1 MENQETFGGEL
12 PPQQPGAA
20 NTTQPTPGLTGVTLT
35 LIVLNVL
42 IFLVMCIKGVSFLS
56 PSAQSVLPWGADY
69 GPYTLGGQW
78 WRMFVSLFIH
88 FGIIHIA
95 FNMLVLANI
104 GPFMESLSGRVS
116 YLLLYI
122 VAGLGGGVASLIWHP
137 TTVSAGASGAIFGL
151 YGALLGFL
159 VRHRNVIDPEAL
171 KSLRKGALTFVGY
184 NVLFGLTPGIDM
196 AAHMG
201 GLAAG
206 FLLGLFLVQPRTQSE
221 SPLNAR
227 NAAAIVLGAVLI
239 VLPLHKLPKPGD
251 FLGEFNRL
259 ANIEDK
265 SIDLFNSSTNK
276 WKAHQLSNGQ
286 YGDIVEKQ
294 ILPAWM
300 AEHEAL
306 TKLQNLP
313 EAQTKLKA
321 SLLQYMTAREESW
334 QLLVNG
340 LHTSDDAKIGK
351 SFSKGAEADVLANKI
366 GTGDK

>member
-1 MENQETFGGEL
+1 MDNQETFRGDL
-12 PPQQPGAA
+12 PPQQPEAA
-20 NTTQPTPGLTGVTLT
+20 NPAQPTLGFTGVTLT

-42 IFLVMCIKGVSFLS
+42 VFFVMCIKGVSFLS

-78 WRMFVSLFIH
+78 WRMFASLFIH

-122 VAGLGGGVASLIWHP
+122 VSGLGGGVASLIWHP

-159 VRHRNVIDPEAL
+159 VRHRNIIDPDAL
-171 KSLRKGALTFVGY
+171 KSLRKGALTFIGY

-206 FLLGLFLVQPRTQSE
+206 FLLGLFLAQPHTQSE
-221 SPLNAR
+221 SPPNAR
-227 NAAAIVLGAVLI
+227 NAAAIILGALLV
-239 VLPLHKLPKPGD
+239 VVPLYKLPRPGD

-259 ANIEDK
+259 ANIEEK
-265 SIDLFNSSTNK
+265 SVDLFNSSTNK
-276 WKAHQLSNGQ
+276 WKAHQLSNEQ
-286 YGDIVEKQ
+286 YADIVEKQ
-294 ILPAWM
+294 ILPAWI
-300 AEHEAL
+300 AEREAL
-306 TKLQNLP
+306 AKLQNLP
-313 EAQTKLKA
+313 AVQTKLKA

-334 QLLVNG
+334 QLLVDG
-340 LHTSDDAKIGK
+340 LYTSDDAKI
-351 SFSKGAEADVLANKI
+351 SRSVIKGQEADQLAKKF
-366 GTGDK
+366 GASDK